1 MAKQGEILEYLAVNT
16 TENSTTLWN
25 YRQRECAFW
34 TEYLPTV
41 IGYITPTY
49 PPTTEVS
56 TSIVINLLD
65 HVAFINQNVCHFFLV
80 LVGARVTFANCVLV
94 DKRHMFGVMCTRCSV
109 LSIMEKCEKVTYPKS
124 IFFFLFLNI
133 NYNCTQ
139 IFPGK
144 QKTDTLMEEDR

>member
-1 MAKQGEILEYLAVNT
+1 MGVHWDMATNGEILKYLAVNT

-56 TSIVINLLD
+56 RFLGYICKVSLLLYDNRYQGMNLIN
-65 HVAFINQNVCHFFLV
+65 
-80 LVGARVTFANCVLV
+80 
-94 DKRHMFGVMCTRCSV
+94 
-109 LSIMEKCEKVTYPKS
+109 
-124 IFFFLFLNI
+124 
-133 NYNCTQ
+133 
-139 IFPGK
+139 
-144 QKTDTLMEEDR
+144 

>member
-1 MAKQGEILEYLAVNT
+1 MANFSPIRNPTPVNILGVHWDMAKQGEILEYLAVNT

-49 PPTTEVS
+49 PPTTEVR
-56 TSIVINLLD
+56 TTTFIQINGFL
-65 HVAFINQNVCHFFLV
+65 FKTCMFQSFLV

-94 DKRHMFGVMCTRCSV
+94 DKRHMFSVMCTCCS
-109 LSIMEKCEKVTYPKS
+109 LLFIMEKCEKV
-124 IFFFLFLNI
+124 I
-133 NYNCTQ
+133 
-139 IFPGK
+139 
-144 QKTDTLMEEDR
+144 

>member
-49 PPTTEVS
+49 PPTTEVH
-56 TSIVINLLD
+56 TSIAILFWIISMKLSYSK
-65 HVAFINQNVCHFFLV
+65 
-80 LVGARVTFANCVLV
+80 RV
-94 DKRHMFGVMCTRCSV
+94 
-109 LSIMEKCEKVTYPKS
+109 P
-124 IFFFLFLNI
+124 FFFSFGGSPNRHCKLRS
-133 NYNCTQ
+133 
-139 IFPGK
+139 G
-144 QKTDTLMEEDR
+144 R

>member
-1 MAKQGEILEYLAVNT
+1 MSTNGEILKYLAVNT

-56 TSIVINLLD
+56 Y
-65 HVAFINQNVCHFFLV
+65 HFIRIEFRRNKYCYFMPSH
-80 LVGARVTFANCVLV
+80 T
-94 DKRHMFGVMCTRCSV
+94 
-109 LSIMEKCEKVTYPKS
+109 I
-124 IFFFLFLNI
+124 
-133 NYNCTQ
+133 
-139 IFPGK
+139 
-144 QKTDTLMEEDR
+144 

>member
-49 PPTTEVS
+49 PPTTEVH
-56 TSIVINLLD
+56 TSIAIHFLDNFNVIFLLKTCT
-65 HVAFINQNVCHFFLV
+65 IFLV
-80 LVGARVTFANCVLV
+80 LVGARIAIANCVLV
-94 DKRHMFGVMCTRCSV
+94 DKRHMFGVMCTRCSL
-109 LSIMEKCEKVTYPKS
+109 LSIVEKCEKVNHRIS
-124 IFFFLFLNI
+124 VF
-133 NYNCTQ
+133 
-139 IFPGK
+139 
-144 QKTDTLMEEDR
+144 

>member
-1 MAKQGEILEYLAVNT
+1 MRISSHFTFNLHFELFRLIRNPTPKNILGVHWDMATNGEILKYLAVNT

-56 TSIVINLLD
+56 R
-65 HVAFINQNVCHFFLV
+65 FL
-80 LVGARVTFANCVLV
+80 GC
-94 DKRHMFGVMCTRCSV
+94 
-109 LSIMEKCEKVTYPKS
+109 
-124 IFFFLFLNI
+124 IF
-133 NYNCTQ
+133 
-139 IFPGK
+139 
-144 QKTDTLMEEDR
+144 